1 MQLSQTSQVGRTA
14 GWGRVRQARAGVGD
28 GRALVSAPATGSKVV
43 VLVPA
48 HNEEHCIAGT
58 LRSLDEQTRRP
69 DRVLVVADNCTDGT
83 ARVAAEFG
91 AEVFTTAGNSYK
103 KAGALNQA
111 LDRVLPTLGDGDA
124 VLVMDADSELDGTW
138 VELAESHLHRGH
150 SACGGIFTGRAGKG
164 LVSMFQRNEYA
175 RYQRDVRRRNGK
187 TLVLTGTATLFRAS
201 VLNEVI
207 EARRSGKLPGE
218 PHVYDVKVLTED
230 NELTLALLHLGHK
243 IIAPAECHLTTEV
256 METWGDL
263 HRQRLRWK
271 RGALENLF
279 DYGLTRYTAKYWGR
293 QLLSATGLFVTF
305 AYLSTLVGTFVAT
318 GTVHLH
324 PVWMAVT
331 AIFSLEQAITVRDRG
346 WPMSML
352 AAVLIVEM
360 PYDFFLQAT
369 HARALWDAL
378 RKSEGRW

>member
-1 MQLSQTSQVGRTA
+1 MGQ
-14 GWGRVRQARAGVGD
+14 
-28 GRALVSAPATGSKVV
+28 VV

-48 HNEEHCIAGT
+48 HNEQACIAGT
-58 LRSLDEQTRRP
+58 LRSLAEQTRRP
-69 DRVLVVADNCTDGT
+69 DRVVVVADNCTDAT
-83 ARVAAEFG
+83 ATIAQECG
-91 AEVFTTAGNSYK
+91 AEVFTTVGNSHK

-111 LDRVLPTLGDGDA
+111 LESLLPTLGRDDA
-124 VLVMDADSELDGTW
+124 VLVMDADSELDPTW
-138 VELAESHLHRGH
+138 VESAQARLDNGY
-150 SACGGIFTGRAGKG
+150 SACGGVFTGRTGGG
-164 LVSMFQRNEYA
+164 LVAMFQRNEYA
-175 RYQRDVRRRNGK
+175 RYRRDVRRRKGK
-187 TLVLTGTATLFRAS
+187 TLVLTGTATLFKVG
-201 VLNEVI
+201 VLREVI
-207 EARRSGKLPGE
+207 EARRDGKLPGD

-230 NELTLALLHLGHK
+230 NELTLALLHLGHR

-279 DYGLTRYTAKYWGR
+279 AYGLTRHTAQYWVR
-293 QLLSATGLFVTF
+293 QLLSAFGLFVTF
-305 AYLSTLVGTFVAT
+305 AYLSTLLGSLLLA

-324 PVWMAVT
+324 PVWVAVT
-331 AIFSLEQAITVRDRG
+331 VVFAVEQAVTVHDRG
-346 WPMSML
+346 WKMTLM
-352 AAVLIVEM
+352 AALLIVEM

>member
-1 MQLSQTSQVGRTA
+1 VTQEGIREEDV
-14 GWGRVRQARAGVGD
+14 
-28 GRALVSAPATGSKVV
+28 LVSGRVV

-48 HNEEHCIAGT
+48 HNEESCIAGT
-58 LRSLDEQTRRP
+58 LRSLNEQTRRP
-69 DRVLVVADNCTDGT
+69 DRVVVVADNCTDGT
-83 ARVAAEFG
+83 VRVAAEGG
-91 AEVFTTAGNSYK
+91 AEVFTTVDNSHK
-103 KAGALNQA
+103 KAGALNQV
-111 LDRVLPTLGDGDA
+111 LDGLLQTLGDRDA
-124 VLVMDADSELDGTW
+124 VLVMDADSELDSTW
-138 VELAESHLHRGH
+138 VELASAYLRKGY
-150 SACGGIFTGRAGKG
+150 SACGGVFTGRAGKG

-175 RYQRDVRRRNGK
+175 RYQRDVRRRDGK
-187 TLVLTGTATLFRAS
+187 TLVLTGTATLFQAS

-207 EARRSGKLPGE
+207 EARRDGKLPGD

-271 RGALENLF
+271 RGAIENLF
-279 DYGLTRYTAKYWGR
+279 DDGWTRYTAKYWGR
-293 QLLSATGLFVTF
+293 QLLSAVGLFVTF
-305 AYLSTLVGTFVAT
+305 AYLSTLVGTFLAT
-318 GTVHLH
+318 GTVQMH

-331 AIFSLEQAITVRDRG
+331 AIFALEQAVTVRDRG
-346 WPMSML
+346 WAMSML
-352 AAVLIVEM
+352 AAVLVVEM

-369 HARALWDAL
+369 HARALWNAL